1 MSKGII
7 LVVILLLVV
16 AINLILVIKI
26 RKQTNKI
33 VGLGLSHI
41 DDEIEEGR
49 CGVRCCADV

>member
-1 MSKGII
+1 MRKGII